1 VGRRT
6 PPHSCRPAV
15 ASWHPHGRP
24 RAPRRLSVRTWSNL
38 RTRHTERHQ
47 PYKTIKPPLC
57 CGTKEAAGY
66 KRGGGERRGLD
77 EGALGSIWAAGRTGG
92 RRRTAPRVKRQP
104 ARSLNSH
111 THEPVTEPDARRSGR
126 VRTTARAARLCL
138 CAPVCRVRIVMPSA
152 CVRIIMPSACTYL
165 RGVASCVETCSNW
178 AAQTTRLSPRGA
190 YPSRPRSR
198 EGPTSR
204 GA

>member
-1 VGRRT
+1 MAHWVYLGCWEDRR
-6 PPHSCRPAV
+6 
-15 ASWHPHGRP
+15 
-24 RAPRRLSVRTWSNL
+24 
-38 RTRHTERHQ
+38 
-47 PYKTIKPPLC
+47 
-57 CGTKEAAGY
+57 EAADRATG
-66 KRGGGERRGLD
+66 KET
-77 EGALGSIWAAGRTGG
+77 ART
-92 RRRTAPRVKRQP
+92 
-104 ARSLNSH
+104 RSLNSH
-111 THEPVTEPDARRSGR
+111 TREPVTEPDARRSGR

-204 GA
+204 GREYTVFHCTEQPTEHGHTVSDSARDIQQINDS